1 MDKNKKNIVSIE
13 DRIPKLKEA
22 RKKKANRRL
31 VFYLS
36 IFFVL
41 ILIIVYLQSPLS
53 QVKTIN
59 IQNNSFVAD
68 NEIIEL
74 AGLKSNSSIWSLDFP
89 EMESNVVRHPVIEGV
104 TIERQLPNT
113 VEIDVTE
120 KRVVS
125 YLKNGSTYNPVL
137 ENGDIL
143 TDAVLQTF
151 NGQAPL
157 MVGFTDDEML
167 SKIASELNNL
177 SDEILALI
185 SEIHSLPEE
194 ETKESAIFYM
204 NDGFVVKASIRN
216 FSEGMSAYPS
226 IAAQL
231 DPEANGM
238 IHVGI
243 GVYFEEFMKETEEDI
258 EADGETEVEPDAETE

>member
-41 ILIIVYLQSPLS
+41 ILIVVYLQSPLS
-53 QVKTIN
+53 QVKTID
-59 IQNNSFVAD
+59 IQNNSFISD
-68 NEIIEL
+68 DEIIEL
-74 AGLKSNSSIWSLDFP
+74 TGLKSDSSIWSLDFQ
-89 EMESNVVRHPVIEGV
+89 EMESNVVSNPVIEEV
-104 TIERQLPNT
+104 TIERELPNT
-113 VEIDVTE
+113 VVIDVTE

-125 YLKNGSTYNPVL
+125 FLTDGSTYNPVL
-137 ENGDIL
+137 ENGKVL
-143 TDAVLQTF
+143 TEAGMHTF
-151 NGQAPL
+151 DGQAPL
-157 MVGFTDDEML
+157 MVGFTDGEML
-167 SKIASELNNL
+167 SNIASELNNL
-177 SDEILALI
+177 TDEILALI
-185 SEIHSLPEE
+185 SEIHPLPEE
-194 ETKESAIFYM
+194 DTQNAALFYM
-204 NDGFVVKASIRN
+204 NDGFVVKASIRS

-226 IAAQL
+226 IAAQI

-243 GVYFEEFMKETEEDI
+243 GVYFEEFIEETEEDL
-258 EADGETEVEPDAETE
+258 DDETEVENDAETE